1 MKKTKQI
8 NYYLLI
14 AVMTIKSYL
23 PIIWTILKEDVPF
36 GWYNFFENFR
46 LWRKLIAEKNI
57 QMNQTQLDKKI
68 GQFLRKKLTK
78 SELKEMEIKPRS
90 LILTIRNFVERY
102 LLIILDSIFVDVPF
116 GWYNFF
122 ENFRLWRKLI
132 AEKNIKLINFWKDSF
147 WCNLNFYRE

>member
-1 MKKTKQI
+1 MKKTKI

-23 PIIWTILKEDVPF
+23 PIIWT
-36 GWYNFFENFR
+36 
-46 LWRKLIAEKNI
+46 
-57 QMNQTQLDKKI
+57 T
-68 GQFLRKKLTK
+68 LR
-78 SELKEMEIKPRS
+78 E
-90 LILTIRNFVERY
+90 
-102 LLIILDSIFVDVPF
+102 DVPF